1 MSARD
6 ACTDVLERSSGES
19 LPTRRLGGG
28 LVSSRLFPYM
38 HHLLIYIYDA
48 RRPRR
53 VFGWG
58 RNSAAAAGVK

>member
-1 MSARD
+1 M
-6 ACTDVLERSSGES
+6 ERAFPLGAWG
-19 LPTRRLGGG
+19 GGG